1 MGERLEAS
9 VAWILR
15 VKLRVGLVLALGLG
29 VGLALDGAGARAQ
42 AVKRAV
48 VRAVGGPVL
57 PSAAISAGA
66 STVLA
71 EMASH
76 AGVIFTGQ
84 VVAVERSD
92 AAGFVD
98 VRFHIEQAVRGCP
111 KSGAYVLREWAGL
124 WTGHP
129 ERYRVG
135 QRRLMLL
142 TARGAGGMSSPVGGM
157 DGAIP
162 LVATGTEPL
171 ANGTGVAPADAGL
184 GAAAFAVDLRW
195 IEARGVRGTVSGSGR
210 AQAQMVAVGGPATPW
225 PTDPDPLS
233 GGWIG
238 PVSPLNPGS
247 SVSAAAAA
255 PASLSAVL
263 AVLGS
268 RSGVSDAARY

>member
-1 MGERLEAS
+1 MTKVMGERLEAS

-15 VKLRVGLVLALGLG
+15 LKLRVGLVAALGLALG
-29 VGLALDGAGARAQ
+29 GAGVRAQ

-48 VRAVGGPVL
+48 VRATGGPVQ

-84 VVAVERSD
+84 VEAVERSD

-98 VRFHIEQAVRGCP
+98 VRFRIEQAVRGCP
-111 KSGAYVLREWAGL
+111 KSGAYVLREWVGL

-142 TARGAGGMSSPVGGM
+142 TARGSGGMSSPVGGM

-162 LVATGTEPL
+162 LLATGTEPL
-171 ANGTGVAPADAGL
+171 ANGTGVAPADTGL
-184 GAAAFAVDLRW
+184 GVAAYGVDLRW
-195 IEARGVRGTVSGSGR
+195 IEARAVRATAGGSSR
-210 AQAQMVAVGGPATPW
+210 AQAQVVGGPAMPW
-225 PTDPDPLS
+225 PVDPDPLS
-233 GGWIG
+233 GGWSG
-238 PVSPLNPGS
+238 PVIALNTSSNGGS
-247 SVSAAAAA
+247 AAA

-263 AVLGS
+263 AVVGS

>member
-9 VAWILR
+9 VAWIVR
-15 VKLRVGLVLALGLG
+15 ARLRVGPVLALGLPLG
-29 VGLALDGAGARAQ
+29 VTGARAQ
-42 AVKRAV
+42 GGKPGRAV
-48 VRAVGGPVL
+48 VRAVGSPVQ
-57 PSAAISAGA
+57 PSGTISAGA

-84 VVAVERSD
+84 VVAVDRSD

-98 VRFHIEQAVRGCP
+98 VRFHIDQAVRGCP

-124 WTGHP
+124 WTGHS

-142 TARGAGGMSSPVGGM
+142 TARGPAGMSSPVGGM

-162 LVATGTEPL
+162 LVAMGTEPL
-171 ANGTGVAPADAGL
+171 ANATGVAPADAGL
-184 GAAAFAVDLRW
+184 GAAAYGVDLRW
-195 IEARGVRGTVSGSGR
+195 IEARALRSTASGSGR
-210 AQAQMVAVGGPATPW
+210 AQAQMVAAGGPAMPW
-225 PTDPDPLS
+225 PVDPPGSDWS
-233 GGWIG
+233 G

-247 SVSAAAAA
+247 SVSATVAT

-263 AVLGS
+263 AVVGS